1 MTRKTNLAVLM
12 IFASTVAIAA
22 SAATVTGSVRNG
34 TTGKPA
40 AGDEV
45 ILLKLAGG
53 MQEESRATTDA
64 GGRFSLEVKDEGAP
78 HLVRVVHQK
87 VNYHQPLPPRTSSV
101 QVEVFDSA
109 ARLAGVSGSIDLIR
123 VQTDSAGSSTSLQ
136 VTEML
141 GVKNL
146 SSPPKTQMSDRSFE
160 IWLPPQAQIDSAMA
174 AGPGGMAVNSAPA
187 PLPEKG
193 HYAFIFPL
201 RPGETKFQ
209 VSYHLPYA
217 GEANFAPR
225 LSYGVENLA
234 IMLPNS
240 MQFSPAQPGVFQRE
254 IEENGVVV
262 QVAKNVPAGKAPAF
276 RVAGSGVI
284 PRDAVGG
291 GDESRDANDSN
302 AASQNGSAASAGNR
316 PGGGLG
322 TPETTPDPLHS
333 YRWYIL
339 GGLATLLAVGAVW
352 VVSRPRPPL
361 SPAASAASERELRD
375 AYAAPALDR
384 AALLLEALKEELFQL
399 EAERLENKISP
410 QDYARAK
417 SGLDETLRRALRRR
431 SSS

>member
-1 MTRKTNLAVLM
+1 
-12 IFASTVAIAA
+12 
-22 SAATVTGSVRNG
+22 
-34 TTGKPA
+34 
-40 AGDEV
+40 
-45 ILLKLAGG
+45 
-53 MQEESRATTDA
+53 
-64 GGRFSLEVKDEGAP
+64 
-78 HLVRVVHQK
+78 
-87 VNYHQPLPPRTSSV
+87 
-101 QVEVFDSA
+101 
-109 ARLAGVSGSIDLIR
+109 
-123 VQTDSAGSSTSLQ
+123 
-136 VTEML
+136 
-141 GVKNL
+141 
-146 SSPPKTQMSDRSFE
+146 
-160 IWLPPQAQIDSAMA
+160 MA

-209 VSYHLPYA
+209 ISYHLPYA

-276 RVAGSGVI
+276 RVTGSGVI

-291 GDESRDANDSN
+291 GEDSGE
-302 AASQNGSAASAGNR
+302 ASQNGASAGASTSASNR

-322 TPETTPDPLHS
+322 TPETTPDPLHN

-339 GGLATLLAVGAVW
+339 AGLATLLAVGAVW
-352 VVSRPRPPL
+352 VVNRPRLPL
-361 SPAASAASERELRD
+361 SPASERESRND
-375 AYAAPALDR
+375 YASPALDR

-410 QDYARAK
+410 EDYARAK
-417 SGLDETLRRALRRR
+417 AGLDETIRRALRRR
-431 SSS
+431 SS